1 MYVFVSGYNDLTL
14 YIRSYAESSYDY
26 TIAMNPDVDVAT
38 ASIAYNSSYVKAHT
52 RGN

>member
-1 MYVFVSGYNDLTL
+1 MYVVIDGYEDLTL

-26 TIAMNPDVDVAT
+26 TIAMNPDVDVT
-38 ASIAYNSSYVKAHT
+38 TSSISYSSANVRAHT